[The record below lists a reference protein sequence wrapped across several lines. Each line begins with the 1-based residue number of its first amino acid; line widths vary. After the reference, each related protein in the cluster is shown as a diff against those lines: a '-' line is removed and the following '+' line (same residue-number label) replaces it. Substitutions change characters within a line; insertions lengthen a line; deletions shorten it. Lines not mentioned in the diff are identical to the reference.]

1 MMILDSLVNQL
12 SQRFQHEKRA
22 RVCLW
27 FDERR
32 EFARLLPALRE
43 HMAAMARP
51 PFQLLEYDEDHRHGQ
66 IWLKCQIWKAL
77 VAATS
82 AEHKRLRFVT
92 YVPLSQD
99 RCEKVG
105 ADGNRPLDLL
115 AEYRF
120 SGILWRINGKHPTL
134 FSFLRQAGI
143 PLSEQPSEQRRLYE
157 GGTDSL
163 LAKYVAQ
170 FVDHPVDFWNT
181 TLTPEVAQSRLIG
194 DADQTILDLALD
206 PDGTWTRLGDKGLRH
221 EFLAMVRER
230 YGFEAANTSPDDWV
244 HELVAALAL
253 TETFLGYDEPNDF
266 PFADRL
272 PPVPI
277 RPLHVQLLQRWLRD
291 SESRGAWDHWIRK
304 IESEIDLSE
313 WAQDRAGLSF
323 GLPHLVRQRWSKVK
337 QAFNMAAPR
346 SSATAEFF
354 ERHQDLITR
363 EAEFGKASH
372 APIGAW
378 PLLRDLGV
386 FVEACGDAETK
397 VARLTTAS
405 DLAQAYIEGAA
416 TIELQHMRI
425 RSRAEEH
432 DLPSAIRVADRAYA
446 DYANVLNTRFFRALA
461 ETGSTAIPGFPDVT
475 EHLEQRIWRATDR
488 RAVVIVD
495 ALRYDCALAIK
506 TELREQDV
514 VVEPAVAMLPTVTAI
529 GMTALL
535 PLSGASVDLRLKDN
549 NLHPSVNGKDTAV
562 LANRISHLEGFGAA
576 CIDIADAEAANEPPP
591 EAGDLLVVFGHY
603 DVDHIGHGA
612 AQTLIRHVQLEENR
626 LARLVRKLHRWGYSA
641 VHIVTDHGFVLLDET
656 KLPEE
661 VPCDKEWCHVYKE
674 RFAIVPAAADLPV
687 ATFPFR
693 WNREVKVAVPP
704 GLAFFKAE
712 KSFSHGGA
720 ALQEIVIPH
729 LTSRSYTT
737 TEKRMGVEVVLPTF
751 ELTRAAV
758 RVLLRPRSPA
768 TAASGQMLLFTETGR
783 RLALDVLHTDAAG
796 KRKSVLAAGP
806 KEVRLEP
813 KDSEQPVTLFF
824 HTAAS
829 FRTGELLHLDIRDVE
844 TTEQFPPGGI
854 KLTVG
859 RDM

>member
-1 MMILDSLVNQL
+1 MILDSLVNQL

-43 HMAAMARP
+43 HIAAMARP
-51 PFQLLEYDEDHRHGQ
+51 PFQLLEYDENLRHGQ

-82 AEHKRLRFVT
+82 TEHKRLRFVT

-99 RCEKVG
+99 RCERVG
-105 ADGNRPLDLL
+105 AVGNAPLDLL

-120 SGILWRINGKHPTL
+120 SGILWRINGKRPTL

-157 GGTDSL
+157 GGADSL
-163 LAKYVAQ
+163 LAKYVAK
-170 FVDHPVDFWNT
+170 FVDRPVDFWNT
-181 TLTPEVAQSRLIG
+181 TLTPEVAQSRLVG

-206 PDGTWTRLGDKGLRH
+206 PDGTWKVLGDKGLRG
-221 EFLAMVRER
+221 EFQAMVQER
-230 YGFEAANTSPDDWV
+230 YGFEAANASPEDWV
-244 HELVAALAL
+244 RELVATLAL
-253 TETFLGYDEPNDF
+253 TETFLGYDEPCDF

-272 PPVPI
+272 PPVPM
-277 RPLHVQLLQRWLRD
+277 RPHHVELLQRWLRD
-291 SESRGAWDHWIRK
+291 SESRGAWDHWVRIV
-304 IESEIDLSE
+304 ESEIDLSG
-313 WAQDRAGLSF
+313 WAHGRPGLSF
-323 GLPHLVRQRWSKVK
+323 GLPHLVRQRWSEVR
-337 QAFNMAAPR
+337 QAFEQAAPKA
-346 SSATAEFF
+346 SATAEFF
-354 ERHQDLITR
+354 ARHQNLIAR
-363 EAEFGKASH
+363 EAEFARASH
-372 APIGAW
+372 TPIGAW
-378 PLLRDLGV
+378 SLLRDLGV
-386 FVEACGDAETK
+386 FVEACQDAETK
-397 VARLTTAS
+397 VGKLETAS
-405 DLAQAYIEGAA
+405 DLAHAYVDAA
-416 TIELQHMRI
+416 PTVELQHIRV

-432 DLPSAIRVADRAYA
+432 DLPSIIRVADRAYA
-446 DYANVLNTRFFRALA
+446 DYANGLNTRFFRALTEA
-461 ETGSTAIPGFPDVT
+461 GSTAIPGFPDVT
-475 EHLEQRIWRATDR
+475 GRIEQCIWHATDR

-495 ALRYDCALAIK
+495 ALRYDCALAIEA
-506 TELREQDV
+506 ELREQDV
-514 VVEPAVAMLPTVTAI
+514 VVEPVVAMLPTVTAI

-535 PLSGASVDLRLKDN
+535 PLSGASVGLQMKAN
-549 NLHPSVNGKDTAV
+549 NLHPSVDGRDMAV
-562 LANRISHLEGFGAA
+562 LANRIKHLEAFGAA
-576 CIDIADAEAANEPPP
+576 CIGIAEAEATDKPPP
-591 EAGDLLVVFGHY
+591 EAGDLLVVYGHY
-603 DVDHIGHGA
+603 DVDHIGHGEA
-612 AQTLIRHVQLEENR
+612 RTLVRHVQLEEIR

-661 VPCDKEWCHVYKE
+661 VPCDKEWCHVYKD
-674 RFAIVPAAADLPV
+674 RFAIVPATADLPV

-693 WNREVKVAVPP
+693 WDSDVKVAVPP

-720 ALQEIVIPH
+720 ALQEMVIPH

-737 TEKRMGVEVVLPTF
+737 TEKRVGVEVVLPTF

-758 RVLLRPRSPA
+758 RVLLRPRPPA

-783 RLALDVLHTDAAG
+783 RLALDVLHTDVTG
-796 KRKSVLAAGP
+796 KRMSVLATGP

-813 KDSEQPVTLFF
+813 KDGEQSVTLFF

-829 FRTGELLHLDIRDVE
+829 FRTGDLLDLDIRDVE

>member
-1 MMILDSLVNQL
+1 MILDSLVNQL

-32 EFARLLPALRE
+32 EFAPLLPAFRE
-43 HMAAMARP
+43 HMAAMDCP
-51 PFQLLEYDEDHRHGQ
+51 PFQFLEYDESQRHGQ

-77 VAATS
+77 VAAT
-82 AEHKRLRFVT
+82 ATEHKRLRFVT
-92 YVPLSQD
+92 YVPRSQD
-99 RCEKVG
+99 CCERIR
-105 ADGNRPLDLL
+105 ADGSAPLDLL

-120 SGILWRINGKHPTL
+120 SGVLWRINGKRPTM

-143 PLSEQPSEQRRLYE
+143 PLCEQASEQRRLYE
-157 GGTDSL
+157 GGADSL
-163 LAKYVAQ
+163 LAKYVAK
-170 FVDHPVDFWNT
+170 FVDRPVGFWNT
-181 TLTPEVAQSRLIG
+181 TLTPEVARSRLIG
-194 DADQTILDLALD
+194 DADQAILDLALD
-206 PDGTWTRLGDKGLRH
+206 PDGTWKALGDKGLRR
-221 EFLAMVRER
+221 EFQAIVQGH
-230 YGFEAANTSPDDWV
+230 YGFEAATASPEDWV
-244 HELVAALAL
+244 RELVATLAL
-253 TETFLGYDEPNDF
+253 TETFLGYDEPSDF

-272 PPVPI
+272 PPVAV
-277 RPLHVQLLQRWLRD
+277 RAQHVRLLQRWLRD

-304 IESEIDLSE
+304 IESEIDLSG
-313 WAQDRAGLSF
+313 WAYGRPGLSF
-323 GLPHLVRQRWSKVK
+323 GLPHLVRQRWSEVK
-337 QAFNMAAPR
+337 RVFELAA
-346 SSATAEFF
+346 SKTSATAEFF
-354 ERHQDLITR
+354 ERHQDLIAK

-378 PLLRDLGV
+378 PLLRNLGV
-386 FVEACGDAETK
+386 FVRACGDAETK
-397 VARLTTAS
+397 VAKLTTAS
-405 DLAQAYIEGAA
+405 DLARAYIEGAA
-416 TIELQHMRI
+416 TIELQHMRV

-446 DYANVLNTRFFRALA
+446 SYANALNTRFFRALTEA
-461 ETGSTAIPGFPDVT
+461 GSIAVPGFPDVT

-506 TELREQDV
+506 AELREQDV
-514 VVEPAVAMLPTVTAI
+514 VVEPVAAMLPTVTAI

-535 PLSGASVDLRLKDN
+535 PLSGASVDLHMKAN
-549 NLHPSVNGKDTAV
+549 NLHPSVNGRDTAV
-562 LANRISHLEGFGAA
+562 LANRISHLEGYGAA
-576 CIDIADAEAANEPPP
+576 CIDITDAEAANEPPT

-603 DVDHIGHGA
+603 DVDHIGHGE
-612 AQTLIRHVQLEENR
+612 AQTLIRHVHLEVKR
-626 LARLVRKLHRWGYSA
+626 LARLVRKLHRWRYSM

-674 RFAIVPAAADLPV
+674 RFAIVPATADLPV

-693 WNREVKVAVPP
+693 WNSDVKVAVPP

-720 ALQEIVIPH
+720 ALQEMVIPH

-737 TEKRMGVEVVLPTF
+737 TEKRVEVEVVLPTF

-758 RVLLRPRSPA
+758 KVLLRPRSPA

-783 RLALDVLHTDAAG
+783 RLALDVLHTDMAG

-813 KDSEQPVTLFF
+813 KDSEQSVTLFF

-829 FRTGELLHLDIRDVE
+829 FRTGELLDLDIRDIE